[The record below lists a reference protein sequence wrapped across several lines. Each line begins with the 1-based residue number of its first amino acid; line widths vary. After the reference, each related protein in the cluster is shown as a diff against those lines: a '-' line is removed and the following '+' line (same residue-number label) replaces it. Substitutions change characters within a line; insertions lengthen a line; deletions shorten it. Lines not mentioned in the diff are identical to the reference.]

1 MQICIFDAKVRQ
13 DQLTTKW
20 LGSALANIYF
30 YHGTVVKVYIL
41 IIVMLKKKKK
51 CVKEINKNK

>member
-30 YHGTVVKVYIL
+30 YHGTVVKAYINIYNFK
-41 IIVMLKKKKK
+41 IIKKKKN
-51 CVKEINKNK
+51 V

>member
-1 MQICIFDAKVRQ
+1 MQICIFDAKVQQ

-41 IIVMLKKKKK
+41 IIVMLKKIYKYLL
-51 CVKEINKNK
+51 I